1 VAIAQELVPEVEGR
15 IDEILG
21 ASRARALR
29 RDLRALSEAVAGRPV
44 D

>member
-1 VAIAQELVPEVEGR
+1 VEGH

-29 RDLRALSEAVAGRPV
+29 RDLRALPEAVAGRRV